1 MDKMDSLLKSFYCE
15 LKQMMVDVLPT
26 EVEDFHLSSPF
37 LSSDSETEDD
47 SNGSYRYN
55 LDSDTDMSP
64 ECLTGPS
71 VIVVS
76 EPEILSDL
84 NINKLHAF
92 TDDDECN
99 LDLDEENSK
108 CAKFY
113 EEWRVDCQ
121 VNERVFTD
129 SDCSDSEDEAIY
141 VRPKK
146 PRKRVR
152 WRKNVFLDACEQQTK
167 IKEEP
172 RERLYYHNGH
182 HVAAEALLC
191 MDSPHED
198 NKTFLQDILRQNQK
212 STSLPPSPSDSG
224 VSSDIDSNC
233 DDKSRI
239 PPVYLQRQTS
249 SPGPYVPPFCQMPAG
264 QLRPPPAHQ
273 PLPAHFNTATHIAM
287 RPEESRY
294 TNSLLPSPLPHM
306 GMESWE
312 TSYHS
317 SCHSPSTNTPPMS
330 PIRSRKPKNLI
341 DCPINQPKRKRESST
356 TYLWEFLLQ
365 LLQNHETCPRYI
377 KWTNREK
384 GIFKLVDSKAV
395 SKLWGLHKNKPD
407 MNYETMGRALRYY
420 YARGILN
427 KVDGQR
433 LVYQFAEVPKQI
445 IEIDCSNV

>member
-1 MDKMDSLLKSFYCE
+1 
-15 LKQMMVDVLPT
+15 MVDVLPT

-152 WRKNVFLDACEQQTK
+152 WRKNVFYK
-167 IKEEP
+167 WIN
-172 RERLYYHNGH
+172 RWISY
-182 HVAAEALLC
+182 LLV
-191 MDSPHED
+191 M
-198 NKTFLQDILRQNQK
+198 F
-212 STSLPPSPSDSG
+212 
-224 VSSDIDSNC
+224 
-233 DDKSRI
+233 
-239 PPVYLQRQTS
+239 
-249 SPGPYVPPFCQMPAG
+249 
-264 QLRPPPAHQ
+264 
-273 PLPAHFNTATHIAM
+273 
-287 RPEESRY
+287 
-294 TNSLLPSPLPHM
+294 
-306 GMESWE
+306 
-312 TSYHS
+312 
-317 SCHSPSTNTPPMS
+317 
-330 PIRSRKPKNLI
+330 
-341 DCPINQPKRKRESST
+341 
-356 TYLWEFLLQ
+356 
-365 LLQNHETCPRYI
+365 
-377 KWTNREK
+377 
-384 GIFKLVDSKAV
+384 
-395 SKLWGLHKNKPD
+395 
-407 MNYETMGRALRYY
+407 
-420 YARGILN
+420 
-427 KVDGQR
+427 
-433 LVYQFAEVPKQI
+433 YQ
-445 IEIDCSNV
+445 